1 MAKGWPGEP
10 QMESDVLVAEGN
22 ASGAAGKPIT
32 DVIFDFGNVLV
43 YWDPANTMVGRYSPE
58 SIEWFLDDANSGLY
72 AASDLMDGGATCKE
86 AEDWVL
92 ANRGERAAEMIRYYN
107 ANFVDSLGGAV
118 PGARKLIEDLRAIG
132 VGVWGLSNWSAELF
146 PIAWE
151 GYPILHTLDGKVVSG
166 PIGLRKPHTDIYEY
180 ALKQFGIEASG
191 AVFVDDKAMNIV
203 GANSAGIRGVKFTDP
218 YKLRALLIDAGLDIP
233 AVR

>member
-22 ASGAAGKPIT
+22 AAGAAGKPIH

-43 YWDPANTMVGRYSPE
+43 YWDPANTMVGRYSRE

-107 ANFVDSLGGAV
+107 ENFVDSLGGAV
-118 PGARKLIEDLRAIG
+118 PGARKLIEDLKAAGI
-132 VGVWGLSNWSAELF
+132 GVWGLSNWSAELF
-146 PIAWE
+146 PIASK

-180 ALKQFGIEASG
+180 ALRQFGIEASG

-203 GANSAGIRGVKFTDP
+203 GANSAGIRGIKFTDP
-218 YKLRALLIDAGLDIP
+218 YKLRALLIDAGIDIP
-233 AVR
+233 AVK